1 MSYSKYT
8 KVYYSEIDDKV
19 WRTNSTLD
27 DNPRFVYYGKMTRVE
42 FDLLVECLFTIFG
55 EDKIPAKDFKKV
67 FDEISEFCQEIKS
80 MIE

>member
-19 WRTNSTLD
+19 WRTDSTLD
-27 DNPRFVYYGKMTRVE
+27 HNPRFVYYGKMTRVE
-42 FDLLVECLFTIFG
+42 FELLVECLFTIFG
-55 EDKIPAKDFKKV
+55 EEKIPAKDFKKV
-67 FDEISEFCQEIKS
+67 FEEIREFCDEIKA